1 MDIKYLYVNAVN
13 VFGRWCMTK
22 ELSLGKNVSLLQSN
36 IYLVQDYMQ
45 KTKRGFS
52 KTLNIML
59 QEWDK
64 YSLEIQKLRDRERSL
79 RFDQQVA
86 DYRKAKPEL
95 GVNSGFIDDK
105 NND

>member
-1 MDIKYLYVNAVN
+1 
-13 VFGRWCMTK
+13 MTK

-64 YSLEIQKLRDRERSL
+64 YSLEVQKLRDKERAS

-86 DYRKAKPEL
+86 AYKKGAPENL
-95 GVNSGFIDDK
+95 NINAGFTDDK
-105 NND
+105 DKGE